1 MNEPIFEPRILSSGI
16 RDVRFGQNVRVVQPV
31 NLYECAIG
39 DESFVGPFVEIQRNV
54 IIGNRCKIQSHAF
67 VCELVTI
74 GDDCVISHGAKFIND
89 PFVIGGPAHGDRRLW
104 RRTRVGNHVSIG
116 TNSTILPVSI
126 CDHVVIGA
134 GAVVTKDI
142 TEPGIYAGNPARLLR
157 RLNPNNTAETTVNVP
172 FVDLNAQYRTIRED
186 IDRAI
191 SAVIAESAYIRGPHV
206 EGFERAWADTVGV
219 KHCVSCANGTDALLI
234 AMRGLGVKPG
244 DEVIT
249 AANSWISTSAMITQ
263 AGGRV
268 VFCDVD
274 PVTFTIDPAQLE
286 SKITSRTVGIIP
298 VHLYGQAADM
308 DPIMA
313 VAERHGLWV
322 LEDCAQAHLAHYKGR
337 MVGTFGAAAT
347 FSFYPSKN
355 LGAYGDAGCIV
366 TNDDQLADWMAA
378 FARHGGKN
386 EHVME
391 AINSRMDGLQA
402 AILKAKLPHLP
413 EWTKAR
419 RRVAWEYDSLLKGI
433 GDVETPQVGAWR
445 DHVYH
450 LYVIRTERRDA
461 LKAHLGAAGIA
472 TVLNYPKALPFY
484 PAYAY
489 LDHKPE
495 EFPVAYRNQSRILS
509 LPIYPEL
516 PSDMLHHVTDQVGRF
531 FNGS

>member
-1 MNEPIFEPRILSSGI
+1 METTVAEPRLSCSGI
-16 RDVRFGQNVRVVQPV
+16 SNVHFGDNVRVVQPV
-31 NLYECAIG
+31 NLYGCTVG
-39 DESFVGPFVEIQRNV
+39 DDSFVGPFVEIQRNV
-54 IIGNRCKIQSHAF
+54 VIGKRCKIQSHAF

-89 PFVIGGPAHGDRRLW
+89 PFAIGGPAQGDRRLW
-104 RRTRVGNHVSIG
+104 RRTRLGDHVSIG
-116 TNSTILPVSI
+116 TNATILPVSI

-134 GAVVTKDI
+134 GSVVTKDI

-157 RLNPNNTAETTVNVP
+157 RLNPTNESETIVNVP
-172 FVDLNAQYRTIRED
+172 FVDLHAQYLSIRDD
-186 IDRAI
+186 IDTAI
-191 SAVIAESAYIRGPHV
+191 SKVIAESAFIRGPHV
-206 EGFERAWADTVGV
+206 ETFERAWADTVGV

-313 VAERHGLWV
+313 IAERHGLWV
-322 LEDCAQAHLAHYKGR
+322 VEDCAQAHLARYKDR
-337 MVGTFGAAAT
+337 VVGTFGTAAT
-347 FSFYPSKN
+347 YSFYPSKN

-366 TNDDQLADWMAA
+366 TNDDQLAEWMAA

-402 AILKAKLPHLP
+402 AILQAKLPHLP
-413 EWTKAR
+413 AWTKAR
-419 RRVAWEYDSLLKGI
+419 RRLAWDYDSLLKGI
-433 GDVETPQVGAWR
+433 GDVATPQVGAWR
-445 DHVYH
+445 EHVYH
-450 LYVIRTERRDA
+450 LYVIRTARRDA
-461 LKAHLGAAGIA
+461 LKTHLGAAGVA

-489 LDHKPE
+489 LGHKPE
-495 EFPVAYRNQSRILS
+495 DFPVAYRNQSRILS
-509 LPIYPEL
+509 LPMYPEM
-516 PSDMLHHVTDQVGRF
+516 PAEMLHHVTNEIRRF
-531 FNGS
+531 FDAS